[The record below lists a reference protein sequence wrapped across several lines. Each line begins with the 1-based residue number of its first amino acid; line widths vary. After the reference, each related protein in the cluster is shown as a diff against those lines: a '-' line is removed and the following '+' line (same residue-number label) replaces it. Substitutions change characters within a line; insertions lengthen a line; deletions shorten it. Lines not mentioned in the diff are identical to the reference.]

1 MNKYVY
7 YIFTAISFALL
18 VAAPGRFAFGI
29 IICAELFFLFFL
41 GLLFSH
47 ITKLF
52 KGEELNSIF
61 TVVGLVFATVLYK
74 QIIMWLFPLMALQM
88 SFVFYL
94 PAVTSYMI
102 RVVYGNINSNTKI
115 SLIDNAKII
124 GFFSIFALI
133 FYLIRD
139 IFGYGT
145 FTLPSSNGLIEKTIF
160 SPDSFSWTTYIASI
174 PGALVL
180 VSFSILFVI
189 FVQNKFKIIE
199 RAGGKNDS
207 E

>member
-29 IICAELFFLFFL
+29 IICAELFFLL
-41 GLLFSH
+41 LWGLLFSY
-47 ITKLF
+47 ITKLY

-102 RVVYGNINSNTKI
+102 RVVYGNINNNTKI

-160 SPDSFSWTTYIASI
+160 SPASFSWTTYIASI

-180 VSFSILFVI
+180 VSFSILLVI

>member
-29 IICAELFFLFFL
+29 IICAELFFLLFL

-160 SPDSFSWTTYIASI
+160 SPTSFSWTTYIASI

>member
-1 MNKYVY
+1 
-7 YIFTAISFALL
+7 
-18 VAAPGRFAFGI
+18 
-29 IICAELFFLFFL
+29 
-41 GLLFSH
+41 
-47 ITKLF
+47 
-52 KGEELNSIF
+52 
-61 TVVGLVFATVLYK
+61 
-74 QIIMWLFPLMALQM
+74 MALQM

>member
-29 IICAELFFLFFL
+29 IICAELFFLLLL
-41 GLLFSH
+41 GLLFSY
-47 ITKLF
+47 ITKLY

-124 GFFSIFALI
+124 GFFTIFALI

>member
-29 IICAELFFLFFL
+29 IISAELFFLLFL

>member
-29 IICAELFFLFFL
+29 IICAELFFLL
-41 GLLFSH
+41 LWGLLFSY
-47 ITKLF
+47 ITKLY

-102 RVVYGNINSNTKI
+102 RVVYGNINNNTKI

-160 SPDSFSWTTYIASI
+160 SPASFSWTTYIASI

>member
-1 MNKYVY
+1 MNKYGY

-29 IICAELFFLFFL
+29 IICAELFFLLFL

>member
-29 IICAELFFLFFL
+29 IICVELFFILLL
-41 GLLFSH
+41 GFLFSF
-47 ITKLF
+47 ITKLIH
-52 KGEELNSIF
+52 GEELNSIF
-61 TVVGLVFATVLYK
+61 TVIGLVFSTVLYK
-74 QIIMWLFPLMALQM
+74 QIIMALFPLIALQM

-102 RVVYGNINSNTKI
+102 GIIYSNINGSTKM
-115 SLIDNAKII
+115 SLIENSVIA
-124 GFFSIFALI
+124 GVFSIFALL

-139 IFGYGT
+139 IFGFGT
-145 FTLPSSNGLIEKTIF
+145 FTLPSSRGLIEKIIF
-160 SPDSFSWTTYIASI
+160 SPESFSWTTYIASI

-180 VSFSILFVI
+180 VSLSILLVI
-189 FVQNKFKIIE
+189 FILTKFKIIE
-199 RAGGKNDS
+199 RAGAKNDS